1 MFNVINVSFPLQIFI
16 ICHRPGC
23 RVGGMKKKNV
33 FTRGSAAQFF
43 LYAYRDV
50 NYKKWGGGG
59 NLSERFLNP
68 HFNNGRSVDCL
79 STFLS
84 QFS

>member
-1 MFNVINVSFPLQIFI
+1 MFNVINVSFPLQSFI

-23 RVGGMKKKNV
+23 RVRGMKKKNV

-50 NYKKWGGGG
+50 NYKKWGGGVTYPKDS
-59 NLSERFLNP
+59 LTLI
-68 HFNNGRSVDCL
+68 
-79 STFLS
+79 STMEGV
-84 QFS
+84 